1 MKTKIVALFCACFL
15 LLTVT
20 DMFVPRTEAKIYDS
34 VIRLHVLA
42 DDDSETAQNI
52 KLLVRDAILSEC
64 GELFSETGDIIAAS
78 DKVELNL
85 SKIKSVADAVLS
97 ENGAEYKSRVEWGY
111 EEYPTRVYEN
121 MSLPAGNYRSLRVV
135 LGDGEGK
142 NWWCVLFPPLC
153 TKASAEKKDF
163 SSTDVNKNDSSVFT
177 NKKYIFRFKMLELFR

>member
-111 EEYPTRVYEN
+111 EEYMRIC
-121 MSLPAGNYRSLRVV
+121 LSLREIIAR
-135 LGDGEGK
+135 LGLFSATARVKIGGAFCFLRFAPRPLPKRRIFLQQTLIKTIHLFLQIK
-142 NWWCVLFPPLC
+142 N
-153 TKASAEKKDF
+153 TF
-163 SSTDVNKNDSSVFT
+163 SGSKCLNFSGN
-177 NKKYIFRFKMLELFR
+177 